1 MKILY
6 TSFLIFLLLSLG
18 CVGIPVEKKVL
29 ENITQLAIPQ
39 KEIPRGWKGEGV
51 FVGKSYQLFDASGE
65 TYLKKDPDVIQLRL
79 VVKFDTLVLFDDWI
93 HRPVCEGWISAPYP
107 PVIPCKNGA
116 LTLEVNKIPLRSLS
130 IGQVSEGFL
139 YISANY
145 SDGTS
150 NPFIGFEK
158 ISWEKR
164 LSKSVEKTD
173 EKGITYSFI
182 DSRKAGFLNTV
193 EREYLSSSFSMPE
206 KNVYSIFIIQEDPDK
221 IIFNAAKAKLE
232 QRTGKPIGEIIT
244 HREPEKEYSYEKWV
258 FNRKNVGVL
267 KVKEFGEDGR
277 LQAVKY
283 ASQLGS
289 YFFKLD
295 VSQILPVRIN
305 GEPLDYGGVSEDE
318 SELLF
323 REIVSHALKYK
334 LIID

>member
-1 MKILY
+1 M
-6 TSFLIFLLLSLG
+6 
-18 CVGIPVEKKVL
+18 PVEKKVL

-39 KEIPRGWKGEGV
+39 KELPGGWKGEGI
-51 FVGKSYQLFDASGE
+51 FVEKGYQLFDTAGK
-65 TYLKKDPDVIQLRL
+65 TYLKKDPDLIQLRL
-79 VVKFDTLVLFDDWI
+79 IVKFDTLVLFDDWI
-93 HRPVCEGWISAPYP
+93 HRPVCEGWISAPYA
-107 PVIPCKNGA
+107 PVIPCKNGT
-116 LTLEVNKIPLRSLS
+116 LTLEINKTPLKSLS

-139 YISANY
+139 FISANY
-145 SDGTS
+145 SDDTS

-182 DSRKAGFLNTV
+182 DSTGPEFLNIV
-193 EREYLSSSFSMPE
+193 EREYLSSGFSMPK
-206 KNVYSIFIIQEDPDK
+206 KNVYSSFIIQEDPDK

-232 QRTGKPIGEIIT
+232 QRTGKPIGEIIAYK
-244 HREPEKEYSYEKWV
+244 EPEKEYSYEKWV
-258 FNRKNVGVL
+258 FNRKNIGVL

-283 ASQLGS
+283 ASQLGD

-295 VSQILPVRIN
+295 VSQIRPVRIN
-305 GEPLDYGGVSEDE
+305 GEPMDYVEVSEDE

-323 REIVSHALKYK
+323 REIARHALKYK
-334 LIID
+334 LAMN